1 MSNEHKLYLRKIK
14 KTNFIVR
21 FFRIAI
27 IVFFL
32 ILWEYL
38 SSKNIINAFIFSS
51 PRKVVSTIIN
61 LYSTHNL

>member
-38 SSKNIINAFIFSS
+38 
-51 PRKVVSTIIN
+51 
-61 LYSTHNL
+61 